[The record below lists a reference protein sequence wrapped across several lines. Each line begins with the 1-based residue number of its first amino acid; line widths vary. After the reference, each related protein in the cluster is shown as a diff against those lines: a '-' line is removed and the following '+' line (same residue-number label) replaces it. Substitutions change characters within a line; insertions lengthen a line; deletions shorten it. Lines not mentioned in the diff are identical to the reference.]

1 MEVTKLIKWSQEDKH
16 YLKQLDKWLTLTDRI
31 ELTEDEMKSA
41 TLFLRVVQKKL
52 TKRCRKYL
60 FVFDTEI
67 PQILWT
73 LWVEVFLDIFY
84 IMEY

>member
-41 TLFLRVVQKKL
+41 TRLASI
-52 TKRCRKYL
+52 
-60 FVFDTEI
+60 DTEI